1 MFSTS
6 VSTYDIFNQTSRLFP
21 FNFLLHDRFI
31 KLFISIH
38 DLKHIL
44 VTHHN
49 YLFLIKISLTFVLPS
64 QPQRQSTYLIFLMWE
79 LHHLYVHKTQKIN
92 YFYVRIVFP
101 ERKINIFHHHRCLL
115 LFSFPYQ
122 VKALHAAWC
131 LLEGLIHTGYKKT
144 QSSSLFFFLHF
155 SLLNF
160 TIYIH
165 LQKEHEHP
173 ATNIPDP
180 LPSLWNVKPAPLYR
194 RMYIKV
200 CMMTDR
206 SYYKTVTWN

>member
-1 MFSTS
+1 MSS
-6 VSTYDIFNQTSRLFP
+6 LV
-21 FNFLLHDRFI
+21 FLL
-31 KLFISIH
+31 
-38 DLKHIL
+38 
-44 VTHHN
+44 
-49 YLFLIKISLTFVLPS
+49 P
-64 QPQRQSTYLIFLMWE
+64 
-79 LHHLYVHKTQKIN
+79 
-92 YFYVRIVFP
+92 VFP
-101 ERKINIFHHHRCLL
+101 PLA
-115 LFSFPYQ
+115 FPYQ

-165 LQKEHEHP
+165 LQKEHERP

-194 RMYIKV
+194 GTYIKV
-200 CMMTDR
+200 CTMTDR
-206 SYYKTVTWN
+206 SHYKTVTWNSSTRTVIRGWAKAARPCPKCPRLHIDECQNVSVSVYKFLHLCGWFVR